1 MLFDDVGRL
10 RPLAGERVYS
20 KQDRGYFDLR
30 QPELNWAAI
39 EARMQRLFT
48 GASAEQL
55 SFSMVRHRLESC
67 RQKVLSGPESAGLFD
82 GVHVPFALPALIN
95 SDLGRE
101 LEDVFIPAAC
111 GSFLAD
117 YAKYSA
123 SNLCMGTLPGA
134 VKIVPNTRWDR
145 IQQARA
151 QGTVVGWYFPLALKG
166 FAIPDQRTLISR
178 LPEAM
183 ILSGPLE
190 IAASLVACPELLMRQ
205 DDKYPNLLAMSAI
218 EPVDADQAH
227 MFWFFEAYGWNLCFN
242 RRSMIGPVSEY
253 FSGGITL
260 LA

>member
-1 MLFDDVGRL
+1 MLFDSVGRL
-10 RPLAGERVYS
+10 RPIAGERVYS
-20 KQDRGYFDLR
+20 RDDRGYFDLR
-30 QPELNWAAI
+30 QPKLDWEAVG
-39 EARMQRLFT
+39 ARMERLFDGGRET
-48 GASAEQL
+48 QYSL
-55 SFSMVRHRLESC
+55 SGIRDRLEAC
-67 RQKVLSGPESAGLFD
+67 RQSTMSDSSSRGLFD
-82 GVHVPFALPALIN
+82 GVHVPFVLPAAME

-101 LEDVFIPAAC
+101 LEDVFIPTAC
-111 GSFLAD
+111 RSFLAE
-117 YAKYSA
+117 YGEYSA
-123 SNLCMGTLPGA
+123 TNLCVGTLPGG

-145 IQQARA
+145 VLQARA
-151 QGTVVGWYFPLALKG
+151 QGPVMGWYFPLALKG
-166 FAIPDQRTLISR
+166 FAIPDQRALISR

-183 ILSGPLE
+183 ILSGPFE

-205 DDKYPNLLAMSAI
+205 DDKYPNLLALSAM